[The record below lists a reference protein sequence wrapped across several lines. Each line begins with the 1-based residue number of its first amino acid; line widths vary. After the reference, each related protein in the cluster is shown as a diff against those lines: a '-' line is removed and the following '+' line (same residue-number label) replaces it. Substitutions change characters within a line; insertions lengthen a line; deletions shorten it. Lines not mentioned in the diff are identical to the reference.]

1 MCGVLAAGACVQSAV
16 AVAGVGAVRHSRF
29 YSRLETM
36 ANDDV
41 LWRDGLLCKYVYVL
55 YDIMEMDIL
64 QLVGIVIGSN
74 SVVGFIVALITI
86 KYQKSKVQG
95 EAHSAQYE
103 GMKVEQDTY
112 QELILDLKSAWK
124 EQKEYIA
131 ELHEDRRNLRVERDD
146 FKRQIDE
153 LVKKLNEQQGEIEE
167 LKRMTRS
174 FKPLICSQVGCMKR
188 QSDIIGLISDDSF
201 DVNNKGA

>member
-1 MCGVLAAGACVQSAV
+1 
-16 AVAGVGAVRHSRF
+16 
-29 YSRLETM
+29 
-36 ANDDV
+36 
-41 LWRDGLLCKYVYVL
+41 
-55 YDIMEMDIL
+55 MDIDWI
-64 QLVGIVIGSN
+64 QLIGIMLGSN
-74 SVVGFIVALITI
+74 SIVGFVVALITI
-86 KYQKSKVQG
+86 KYQKKKVQG

-124 EQKEYIA
+124 EQKDYIA

-146 FKRQIDE
+146 FKKQIDD

-188 QSDIIGLISDDSF
+188 QSDIIGLIADDSF
-201 DVNNKGA
+201 DVINKGA

>member
-1 MCGVLAAGACVQSAV
+1 ML
-16 AVAGVGAVRHSRF
+16 RF
-29 YSRLETM
+29 YVRILS
-36 ANDDV
+36 
-41 LWRDGLLCKYVYVL
+41 Y
-55 YDIMEMDIL
+55 IMEMDIL

-146 FKRQIDE
+146 LKRQIDR
-153 LVKKLNEQQGEIEE
+153 LATKMNEQQGEIED
-167 LKRMTRS
+167 LKKIVRS
-174 FKPLICSQVGCMKR
+174 FKPLICSQVGCAKR